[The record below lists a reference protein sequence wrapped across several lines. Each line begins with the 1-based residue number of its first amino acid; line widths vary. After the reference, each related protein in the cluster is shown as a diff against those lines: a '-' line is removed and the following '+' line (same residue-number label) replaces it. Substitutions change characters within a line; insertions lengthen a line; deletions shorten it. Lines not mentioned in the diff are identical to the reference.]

1 MLTMVIGGKIME
13 QLLVYGGKVWTGDS
27 DKPFAEALL
36 VEGNR
41 FIAVGTLEEVRNAAK
56 KAENKKTT
64 ELHLNGNLV
73 MPGISDAHFHF
84 TAFAKQNLYLDLQD
98 IRSLDERFM
107 DTGRSIQRNELGKT
121 RKTLPFRA

>member
-84 TAFAKQNLYLDLQD
+84 TAFAKQ
-98 IRSLDERFM
+98 RFM

>member
-56 KAENKKTT
+56 RQKIKTT

-98 IRSLDERFM
+98 IRSSTSF
-107 DTGRSIQRNELGKT
+107 
-121 RKTLPFRA
+121 